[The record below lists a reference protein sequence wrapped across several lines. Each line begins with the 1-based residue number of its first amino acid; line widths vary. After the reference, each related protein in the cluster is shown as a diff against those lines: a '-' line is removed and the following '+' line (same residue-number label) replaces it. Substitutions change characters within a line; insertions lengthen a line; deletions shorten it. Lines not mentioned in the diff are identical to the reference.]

1 MHYHERMKL
10 LCMLLLLAGLVA
22 PADQSELVAEF
33 RRYYAKAKTPRERWE
48 AVQVLKDIDS
58 LEAAQAL
65 SVAFED
71 EDFAVRRAAIDVVAS
86 FRREDS
92 AQWLADEIL
101 LSRKQAKKT
110 RLRAGAAEALGGMG
124 QAFAYIPLS
133 ALLED
138 KDPEL
143 RMAAIAALGRLKEPR
158 ACRDLSLMAASEDGS
173 VALAALDAL
182 VSIGSGPGAQDAVLA
197 AMQHADWRV
206 RARAIAAV
214 YDLRLKAGIR
224 PLIERLAVEPGRLA
238 GDAYQMLKSITL
250 RDFGDTAAEWQKW
263 WDRSESSW
271 ELPDFE
277 KVAAAREAERKSGT
291 RYTTGKKE
299 FLGVATRSE
308 NILFVI
314 DVSGSM
320 EVPFAD
326 TERLKSSGRQYS
338 SFQRLQIVKEELL
351 QTIAELPESTGFNI
365 IAFASDVKVWKKEPV
380 RANVLNKSAA
390 SDWVSRLKP
399 LGGQSAGFKAQA
411 GLSREAANEGQT
423 NTHLALMT
431 ALGEPP
437 ESKGGQGFVT
447 AAPKN
452 PLDTIFF
459 LTDGEPTVG
468 KSVDMREIRGEVRRV
483 NGFRGVQIH
492 VIYVGEFGG
501 DDMEKLAHENG
512 GVFVSIG
519 G

>member
-1 MHYHERMKL
+1 MHAMKL
-10 LCMLLLLAGLVA
+10 LCMLLLVAGLVV
-22 PADQSELVAEF
+22 PDDQSELVAEF
-33 RRYYAKAKTPRERWE
+33 RRFYAKSKTPRERWE
-48 AVQVLKDIDS
+48 AVQVLKDIDT
-58 LEAAQAL
+58 LAAAQAL
-65 SVAFED
+65 IVAFED
-71 EDFAVRRAAIDVVAS
+71 EDFSVRRGAIDVVAG
-86 FRREDS
+86 FRREDT
-92 AQWLADEIL
+92 AHWLADEVL

-124 QAFAYIPLS
+124 QPFAYISLS
-133 ALLED
+133 ALLEE

-143 RMAAIAALGRLKEPR
+143 RLAGIMALGRLKDPR
-158 ACRDLSLMAASEDGS
+158 SCRDLALMAANDDGA

-182 VSIGSGPGAQDAVLA
+182 VLIGSAPGAEQAVIDA
-197 AMQHADWRV
+197 MKHTDWRV

-214 YDLRLKAGIR
+214 YELRLKAGIR
-224 PLIERLAVEPGRLA
+224 PLIERLGVEEGRLA
-238 GDAYQMLKSITL
+238 GDAYQALKGITL
-250 RDFGDTAAEWQKW
+250 RDFGDTPGEWQKW

-271 ELPDFE
+271 VMPDFE
-277 KVAAAREAERKSGT
+277 KVAAARALEVKNGT

-314 DVSGSM
+314 DISGSM

-326 TERLKSSGRQYS
+326 VERLKASGRTYS
-338 SFQRLQIVKEELL
+338 SFQRLQIVKEELIH
-351 QTIAELPESTGFNI
+351 TIDELPETTGFNI
-365 IAFASDVKVWKKEPV
+365 IAFASDVKPWKKDQM

-390 SDWVSRLKP
+390 SDWVSKLKP
-399 LGGQSAGFKAQA
+399 LGGEAAGFKAQA
-411 GLSREAANEGQT
+411 GLSLAASNEGQT
-423 NTHLALMT
+423 NTYLALMT

-437 ESKGGQGFVT
+437 EGKGGAGFVT
-447 AAPKN
+447 ATPKS

-468 KSVDMREIRGEVRRV
+468 KSVDMREIRNEVRRV
-483 NGFRGVQIH
+483 NGYRGVQIH
-492 VIYVGEFGG
+492 VIYVGEYGG
-501 DDMEKLAHENG
+501 EDMEKLAHENG